1 MMPLG
6 DDDSGRRTLP
16 VVTYALIA
24 INVLV
29 FVLLELPNPN
39 LDAFIN
45 QWGTIPAEIMAGR
58 GLLTLLTSM
67 FLHGG
72 WAHLLGNMLFLWIF
86 GDNVEDAFGHG
97 LYLIFYLVTGLA
109 ASMAQVLLSPSSTI
123 PGVGAS
129 GAISGVLAAYIV
141 MFGSNRVRVLMGGM
155 LTTVPAYVMIGLWI
169 VLQFVNGFASIADT
183 AQTDGVAYG
192 AHVGGFIAGL
202 ILTFLLRGFARPQ
215 GIGTIRSDRSQLR

>member
-16 VVTYALIA
+16 VVNYALIA

-29 FVLLELPNPN
+29 FVVFELPNPN

-45 QWGTIPAEIMAGR
+45 QWGTVPAEIMAGR

-97 LYLIFYLVTGLA
+97 LYLIFYLVCGLV

-141 MFGSNRVRVLMGGM
+141 MFGSNRVRVLMGGI

-169 VLQFVNGFASIADT
+169 VLQFVNGFASIANT
-183 AQTDGVAYG
+183 AETDGVAYG

-202 ILTFLLRGFARPQ
+202 ILTFLLRGFARQPRM
-215 GIGTIRSDRSQLR
+215 GTIRSGRS

>member
-6 DDDSGRRTLP
+6 DDNSGRRLTP

-29 FVLLELPNPN
+29 FVVFEAFNPN
-39 LDAFIN
+39 IDQFILR
-45 QWGTIPAEIMAGR
+45 WGTVPAEITAGR
-58 GLLTLLTSM
+58 GLITLITSM

-72 WAHLLGNMLFLWIF
+72 WAHLGGNMLFLWIF
-86 GDNVEDAFGHG
+86 GDNVEDAFGHP
-97 LYLIFYLVTGLA
+97 LYLAFYLITGIA
-109 ASMAQVLLSPSSTI
+109 ASLAQVLLGPSSTI
-123 PGVGAS
+123 PGVGVS

-141 MFGSNRVRVLMGGM
+141 MFGSNRVRVLMGRAI
-155 LTTVPAYVMIGLWI
+155 TAVPAYFMIGLWI
-169 VLQFVNGFASIADT
+169 VLQFINGFASIT
-183 AQTDGVAYG
+183 NTSETGGVAYG

-215 GIGTIRSDRSQLR
+215 VASARPTRSQLR